1 MRVVADI
8 IEDEGERMPPHSKF
22 YIWDD
27 KLFEP
32 AYYRGKR
39 CNTYKAIT
47 DTYRIGEIMN
57 RKKQSEH
64 IPTVSS
70 ICGKKLKSKVVHH
83 KSKDTARFE
92 ILDL

>member
-8 IEDEGERMPPHSKF
+8 IEDEGERVSPHSKF

-32 AYYRGKR
+32 VYYRDKK
-39 CNTYKAIT
+39 CKTYKAIT
-47 DTYRIGEIMN
+47 DTYRIGRITN
-57 RKKQSEH
+57 RKKRLEQ

-70 ICGKKLKSKVVHH
+70 ICGKKLKSKIVHH